1 MSIKYRPEIDGLRA
15 IAVSSVVLYH
25 AEFAV
30 AGFSPFKGG
39 FIGVDIFFVISG
51 YLITLII
58 LREIQEGTFSFGN
71 FYERRARRILP
82 ALFTVMLV
90 SIPFAWRYMLP
101 KAMKEYA
108 GSVLSSLAF
117 CSNIWFWKEDSYTAE
132 PSALKPFLHTWSLSV
147 EEQFYVFFP
156 IALILL
162 WKYARNHIT
171 SVFVLLFL
179 FSLQLA
185 NWGSTA
191 FPDATFFLLPTR
203 IWELLAG
210 ALLAKLELEKGRS
223 SNSFLDSVMPAV
235 GLFLLCHAIVFFD
248 DLMPHPSFRT
258 LLPVAGTMLIIWY
271 CKQGEFVSNV
281 LSWKPLVAIGLI
293 SYSFYLWHFPI
304 FAFARLRD
312 STLTG
317 YVKVE
322 CILLSLILSILTY
335 HLVEQ
340 PARNRKKFK
349 TRYFLAYL
357 SPCFMLLVGTQL
369 YLFRASSEMKN
380 DSLARLLRSAER
392 EFLVLDGIACHQR
405 GIENLCHVR
414 KFQDA
419 PYIVNLGD
427 SHASTLAPQLHQLA
441 NHQKLNYLQLT
452 GAPFYFH
459 VRRGRAQNN
468 FNSFDEVSLPDW
480 EKFLLEY
487 EFPRG
492 SIFVFTS
499 RMNVYLSGTYYDNG
513 EGGVEHNAKGEFS
526 GETLWS
532 TNDRTVEENILASFQ
547 WFLDQGHRI
556 VLVYPVPETGF
567 HVPQELK
574 RRFDALTKKER
585 EHFPG
590 NVQLTH
596 SLKNYQARSR
606 KTFELF
612 DKVPDSENVIRIYP
626 AKILCGDSDGRCR
639 THNADQVYY
648 VDDDHLS
655 AFGAGLV
662 VQEIA
667 RQMELHYQGRRN
679 AN

>member
-15 IAVSSVVLYH
+15 IAVSAVVLYH
-25 AEFAV
+25 AEFAF
-30 AGFSPFKGG
+30 AGISPFQGG
-39 FIGVDIFFVISG
+39 FVGVDIFFVISG

-58 LREIQEGTFSFGN
+58 LREIQAGTFTFRD

-90 SIPFAWRYMLP
+90 SVPFAWKYMLP

-171 SVFVLLFL
+171 SLFVLLFL

-185 NWGSTA
+185 NWGSTV
-191 FPDATFFLLPTR
+191 FPDASFFLLPTR
-203 IWELLAG
+203 IWELLGG
-210 ALLAKLELEKGRS
+210 ALLAKLELERGRNT
-223 SNSFLDSVMPAV
+223 NSFLESVMPAV
-235 GLFLLCHAIVFFD
+235 GLFLICHAIVFFD

-258 LLPVAGTMLIIWY
+258 LLPVAGTMLILWY
-271 CKQGEFVSNV
+271 SKPGEFVSSV
-281 LSWKPLVAIGLI
+281 LSWKPLVAVGLI

-312 STLTG
+312 TTLTT

-322 CILLSLILSILTY
+322 CILLALILSILSY

-357 SPCFMLLVGTQL
+357 CPCFMLLVGAQL
-369 YLFRASSEMKN
+369 YLFRANPVKQN
-380 DSLARLLRSAER
+380 DALARLLKSAER
-392 EFLVLDGIACHQR
+392 EFLVIDGTVCHQR
-405 GIENLCHVR
+405 GIDKLCNIQEHPG
-414 KFQDA
+414 A

-427 SHASTLAPQLHQLA
+427 SHASTLAPHLYQLA
-441 NHQKLNYLQLT
+441 DRQKLNYLQLT

-459 VRRGRAQNN
+459 VRRGMAQE
-468 FNSFDEVSLPDW
+468 DIYGYDAKALPQW
-480 EKFLLEY
+480 EDFLSGY
-487 EFPRG
+487 DFPPN

-499 RMNVYLSGTYYDNG
+499 RMNLYLNGTYYDNG
-513 EGGVEHNAKGEFS
+513 EGGIEYDAEGSFT
-526 GETLWS
+526 GATLWS
-532 TNDRTVEENILASFQ
+532 TNDQTVEENVLASFQ
-547 WFLDQGHRI
+547 WFLDRGHRI

-567 HVPQELK
+567 HVPRELK
-574 RRFDALTKKER
+574 RHFDGLTTQEKKN
-585 EHFPG
+585 FPG
-590 NVQLTH
+590 NVKLTH
-596 SLKNYQARSR
+596 SLKNYQARSQ
-606 KTFELF
+606 KAFELF
-612 DKVPDSENVIRIYP
+612 DKVPHGENVIRIYP
-626 AKILCGDSDGRCR
+626 EKIFCDEADGRCR
-639 THNADQVYY
+639 THNEDTVFYI
-648 VDDDHLS
+648 DDDHLS
-655 AFGAGLV
+655 SFGARLL

-667 RQMELHYQGRRN
+667 RQVGAFYPGRTN